1 MAIRDPALLAT
12 LKLDQWTTEEI
23 EFGIK
28 CAPESAKL
36 HIKALNDELAL
47 RRRREQA
54 QGSFMS
60 FVGEVWP
67 SRCTGSGPRTPK
79 SWWSLM
85 ETIV

>member
-47 RRRREQA
+47 RRRRAQA

-67 SRCTGSGPRTPK
+67 DFIHGDHHAR
-79 SWWSLM
+79 M
-85 ETIV
+85 AEA